1 MIDIF
6 AKRVAPAKRHILYL
20 LHLIKKYML
29 IKENQGIFR
38 PEHKTLHIISG
49 RAPHSSLEG
58 KKIIEAIYKIMKLVN
73 EDPQTKGVM
82 RVIFLPN
89 FNVAMC
95 E

>member
-6 AKRVAPAKRHILYL
+6 AKRVAPAKRHIMYL
-20 LHLIKKYML
+20 FHLIKKYMQ
-29 IKENQGIFR
+29 IKENPTLFR

-58 KKIIEAIYKIMKLVN
+58 KKIIEAIYKVMKLIN
-73 EDPQTKGVM
+73 EDPQAKTHM
-82 RVIFLPN
+82 RLAFIPN
-89 FNVAMC
+89 FNVALC